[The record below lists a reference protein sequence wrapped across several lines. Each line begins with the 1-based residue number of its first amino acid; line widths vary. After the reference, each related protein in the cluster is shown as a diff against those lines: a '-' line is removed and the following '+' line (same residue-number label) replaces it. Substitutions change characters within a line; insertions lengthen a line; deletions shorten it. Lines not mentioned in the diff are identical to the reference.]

1 MFFEKGILRNFA
13 KFTGQN
19 LCESLFFNEDA
30 QLRPATLLKKRL
42 WHRCFPVNFVKLLRT
57 PFFTEQPF
65 WLLLFVMRCNCGRVE
80 KSVWYIQF
88 PGHIH
93 IKDLKCL
100 QNPTK
105 EIQRNLFQLF
115 SEWRKNEF
123 WKKSLLRWNAL
134 RQPKLQLMEELSH
147 KDREGSGFVDKIS
160 WK

>member
-1 MFFEKGILRNFA
+1 MFCKKVVLKNFT
-13 KFTGQN
+13 KLTGKH
-19 LCESLFFNEDA
+19 LCHNLFFNKDA
-30 QLRPATLLKKRL
+30 GLRPATLLKKRL

-80 KSVWYIQF
+80 KSVCYIQF

-115 SEWRKNEF
+115 SE
-123 WKKSLLRWNAL
+123 
-134 RQPKLQLMEELSH
+134 
-147 KDREGSGFVDKIS
+147 
-160 WK
+160 